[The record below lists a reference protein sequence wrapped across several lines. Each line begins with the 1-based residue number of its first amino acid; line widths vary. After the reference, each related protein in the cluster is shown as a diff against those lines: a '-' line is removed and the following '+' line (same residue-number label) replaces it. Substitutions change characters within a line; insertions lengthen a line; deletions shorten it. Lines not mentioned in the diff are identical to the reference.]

1 MVERVIWESIA
12 CKEPFVLEYRITDAQ
27 GNIRWLYE
35 KGQGAFTESDQLL
48 WLDGAIFDI
57 SDRKQVEAEL
67 LERVHISILMA
78 EIGSASTQLLTLEEV
93 LQAFAQLCCEAWEDA
108 RPEPPKCVMDETN
121 LLMEEFSEDGVLQ
134 DLIIETG
141 KATD

>member
-12 CKEPFVLEYRITDAQ
+12 CQEPFVLEYRITDAQ

-93 LQAFAQLCCEAWEDA
+93 LQAFVESLWRHMHVSFAQIWTVNAFGTLVW
-108 RPEPPKCVMDETN
+108 TN
-121 LLMEEFSEDGVLQ
+121 GQV
-134 DLIIETG
+134 
-141 KATD
+141 